1 MGTFLTRSGH
11 DAPPQSDFTSAVRR
25 RQARPRPIRLIGAAV
40 LILHAGAASA
50 GQREDPAAKLAE
62 VLRSTGARLERWFS
76 RAQTVISTEAVSIQ
90 PLGPDMAPDEPPRRL
105 MFELRLAWDP
115 DRLGPFGVS
124 DVAVLR
130 QLLTV
135 NGRSPRTSDARDP
148 GCMDPKSVSAEPLT
162 MLLPARLP
170 ESRFSLAGETRVRGR
185 AALMIDYQ
193 GGGTREP
200 DIVWTRDCVTVSL
213 PGRSRGRVWL
223 DAESYDVLRVDDR
236 LTTRFEFDVPRE
248 FVRRGAA
255 PSMIIERADSSVRYA
270 RVEFDEPRETIMLPE
285 SVDTV
290 TVIRGTATQRVRIIH
305 RLSNHRRFLTDSRLV
320 Y

>member
-1 MGTFLTRSGH
+1 MGAFLLRRSH
-11 DAPPQSDFTSAVRR
+11 DAPPQSNFTPVVRLRQAHVRR
-25 RQARPRPIRLIGAAV
+25 GRLICAA
-40 LILHAGAASA
+40 ILLLQTSGASA
-50 GQREDPAAKLAE
+50 GQREDTDARLSE
-62 VLRSTGARLERWFS
+62 VLRSAGARLEQWFS
-76 RAQTVISTEAVSIQ
+76 RAQTVVSTEAVSIQ
-90 PLGPDMAPDEPPRRL
+90 PLGPDMAPDAPPRRL

-135 NGRSPRTSDARDP
+135 NGRPPRDTRDP
-148 GCMDPKSVSAEPLT
+148 GCMDPKSVSAEPLV
-162 MLLPARLP
+162 MLLPARLS
-170 ESRFSLAGETRVRGR
+170 ESRFSLAGQTRVRGR
-185 AALMIDYQ
+185 AAVMVDYE
-193 GGGTREP
+193 GAGTREP

-236 LTTRFEFDVPRE
+236 LRTRFEFDVPRE

-255 PSMIIERADSSVRYA
+255 SSMIIDRAESSVRYA
-270 RVEFDEPRETIMLPE
+270 RVEFDDPREAIMLPE

-290 TVIRGTATQRVRIIH
+290 TVIRGTATQRVRITH
-305 RLSNHRRFLTDSRLV
+305 RLSNHRRFLTDSRLI

>member
-1 MGTFLTRSGH
+1 MSAFFPRVCH
-11 DAPPQSDFTSAVRR
+11 DAPPVPHSTPVAPGRQVRCWC
-25 RQARPRPIRLIGAAV
+25 QLICAAV
-40 LILHAGAASA
+40 LALEATGASA
-50 GQREDPAAKLAE
+50 RQREDSRALLAD
-62 VLRSTGARLERWFS
+62 VLRSTGVRLEQWFS
-76 RAQTVISTEAVSIQ
+76 RAQTVVSTETVSIQ

-105 MFELRLAWDP
+105 LFELRLVWDP
-115 DRLGPFGVS
+115 ERLGPFGVS

-135 NGRSPRTSDARDP
+135 NGRSPRDSRDP

-170 ESRFSLAGETRVRGR
+170 ESRFALAGRARVGGR
-185 AALMIDYQ
+185 AALMVDYE
-193 GGGTREP
+193 GAGTQQP
-200 DIVWTRDCVTVSL
+200 DIVWTQDCVTVSL

-236 LTTRFEFDVPRE
+236 LTARFEFDVPRE
-248 FVRRGAA
+248 FRPRGAS
-255 PSMIIERADSSVRYA
+255 PSMIIERAESSVRYA
-270 RVEFDEPRETIMLPE
+270 RVAFDDPRETIMLPE

-290 TVIRGTATQRVRIIH
+290 TVIRGTATQRVRITH
-305 RLSNHRRFLTDSRLV
+305 RLSNHRRFLTDSRLI